1 MPRSKSRDPRETARH
16 PVPEFDPT
24 LSPDEQRLIEEE
36 LAILASVSRELA
48 EPGPSANGEQQ
59 GQNLLELRDLLE
71 EASADDIPQ
80 IVAQMDRLAA
90 LSAQLQSQPAEEARR
105 VASPYFGHLRVAQEG
120 RLMDVL
126 IGDGTHISSAA
137 AYPIIDW
144 RNAPISR
151 LYYFYQEGDEYEEEF
166 GGKQV
171 EGKILVH
178 RRVMIVGGRL
188 MQVQQS
194 GATFRLTR
202 ERWNKLVE
210 EPPRLKGGEGSAI
223 RPATVEPLQLGVAH
237 AGLPLEDKSLWPVTA
252 LIDPEQ
258 FDLITRPDSGIVVV
272 EGGAGSGKT
281 TIALHRIAY
290 LAYRAPER
298 FRSAAILAIVFNKAL
313 AGYVSRL
320 LPALG
325 VTGVRI
331 EVFEDFASGLR
342 RRHFPDLL
350 GAYGETTPFT
360 VVRFK
365 QHPLALALLEA
376 HAARLAAEFRRDL
389 VAELEGTPILEKVLG
404 AWDALMEGP
413 LALGLVELS
422 RWVDGKMSLP
432 GAGSFGSDWLAAR
445 RLKTIIADLL
455 PDPNRPASLAVTVW
469 EEAFLNLEHLREMAE
484 RLAPGQ
490 FTLHQLTEVRNWS
503 IEALGLREEY
513 EGWRAEGRE
522 KKREEGDAE
531 TPEYPRL
538 DREDDA
544 LLLLLH
550 TKLVAPLRNRKQRR
564 LRVAHLM
571 IDEAQDFGPLE
582 LRLLLDL
589 VAEPPSITIAG
600 DTDQR
605 TVLHSAFPDWGAMMD
620 YLGLAGTKISPLQ
633 VGYRSTEE
641 IMQFS
646 RAVLGPL
653 ASDRPWRAT
662 RPGAPVVLLRFT
674 DTGQAVALLSQALA
688 ELMRSEP
695 TANVALIARYPEQAE
710 EFFHGL
716 AKTDLPQLSWV
727 AEQDFSFQPGVEVTD
742 TLQVKG
748 LEFDYV
754 ILVDVDRFTYPED
767 SPSRH
772 LLHVAA
778 TRAAHQLWL
787 VASRPPS
794 PLIPADVPTR
804 FF

>member
-1 MPRSKSRDPRETARH
+1 M
-16 PVPEFDPT
+16 PEFDPT
-24 LSPDEQRLIEEE
+24 LSPDERKLIEEE
-36 LAILASVSRELA
+36 LAILVGVSRQLA
-48 EPGPSANGEQQ
+48 EPGPPGNGEQQ

-71 EASADDIPQ
+71 EASADEIPQ
-80 IVAQMDRLAA
+80 IVAQMDSLAA
-90 LSAQLQSQPAEEARR
+90 LSTQLRSHPAEEARR
-105 VASPYFGHLRVAQEG
+105 FASPYFGHLRIAQEG

-126 IGDGTHISSAA
+126 IGDGTHISRDA

-166 GGKQV
+166 GGKRV

-178 RRVMIVGGRL
+178 RRIMIVGGRL

-202 ERWNKLVE
+202 ERWSKLAE
-210 EPPRLKGGEGSAI
+210 EPPRLRGGEGSAI

-237 AGLPLEDKSLWPVTA
+237 AGLPLEDKYLRPVTA
-252 LIDPEQ
+252 LISPEQ

-298 FRSAAILAIVFNKAL
+298 FGPAAILAVIFNKAL

-325 VTGVRI
+325 ATGVRI
-331 EVFEDFASGLR
+331 EVFEDFAFSLR
-342 RRHFPDLL
+342 RRHFSELP
-350 GAYGETTPFT
+350 GAYCETTPFT

-365 QHPLALALLEA
+365 QHPIALVLLEA
-376 HAARLAAEFRRDL
+376 HAARLAAEFRRTI
-389 VAELEGTPILEKVLG
+389 VAELEEMPSLEKVLG
-404 AWDALMEGP
+404 AWDGLMEGP
-413 LALGLVELS
+413 MALGLAELS
-422 RWVDGKMSLP
+422 RWVRGKLSLP
-432 GAGSFGSDWLAAR
+432 GVGSFGSDWLAAR

-455 PDPNRPASLAVTVW
+455 PDPTRPASLAVTVW
-469 EEAFLNLEHLREMAE
+469 EEAFLNLEHLRETAE

-503 IEALGLREEY
+503 LEAHGLRQEHEE
-513 EGWRAEGRE
+513 WRAEGRE
-522 KKREEGDAE
+522 TEREGSDEAA
-531 TPEYPRL
+531 PEYPRF
-538 DREDDA
+538 DREDDT

-550 TKLVAPLRNRKQRR
+550 RKLVAPLRNRKKRP
-564 LRVAHLM
+564 LRFAHLM

-589 VAEPPSITIAG
+589 VAEPASITIAG

-605 TVLHSAFPDWGAMMD
+605 TILYSAFPDWDGMLD

-653 ASDRPWRAT
+653 ASDRPWLAT
-662 RPGAPVVLLRFT
+662 RSGAPVVLLRFT

-695 TANVALIARYPEQAE
+695 TANVALIARHPEQAE
-710 EFFHGL
+710 EYFQGL
-716 AKTDLPQLSWV
+716 AKTDLPQLRRV

-754 ILVDVDRFTYPED
+754 ILVDVDSFTYPED
-767 SPSRH
+767 APSRH